1 MSVRCEF
8 ETRGESQVARVT
20 IDNPKKLNIL
30 GREAL
35 RGLIDAMRTI
45 ERNEHAHC
53 VVVTGAGDKA
63 FVGGARIEELAA
75 LDPASAREFIT
86 LVHEACA
93 AMRDCPLPV
102 LARING
108 YCIGAGLE
116 LAAACDLRIASANA
130 SFSMPEVRLAIPS
143 VVEAALLPR
152 LIGTGR
158 ARWLVLTGDSIGAD
172 EALGWRLV
180 ERVVPFESLDKAV
193 DAALDSLLASNAD
206 VLQSQKRLCR
216 MWEEAPLEASIRA
229 SIDEFARA
237 YESGAPARAIAAF
250 QEARRSRKR

>member
-1 MSVRCEF
+1 MTVRVEY
-8 ETRGESQVARVT
+8 EARGAGLVARVT

-30 GREAL
+30 GRAAL
-35 RGLIDAMRTI
+35 GALVDAMRAV
-45 ERNEHAHC
+45 ERNARVRA
-53 VVVTGAGDKA
+53 VVVTGTGEKA
-63 FVGGARIEELAA
+63 FIGGAQIEELAA
-75 LDPASAREFIT
+75 LDPVTAREFIT
-86 LVHEACA
+86 LVHDACA

-116 LAAACDLRIASANA
+116 LAAACDLRIAAANA

-158 ARWLVLTGDSIGAD
+158 ARWLVFTGDSIGAE
-172 EALGWRLV
+172 EALAWGLV
-180 ERVVPFESLDKAV
+180 ERVVPAQSLDAAV
-193 DAALDSLLASNAD
+193 GAALDSILACDAD
-206 VLQSQKRLCR
+206 ALRSQKRLCK
-216 MWEEAPLEASIRA
+216 MWEEAPLDASIRA

-237 YESGAPARAIAAF
+237 YESGAPARAIVAF
-250 QEARRSRKR
+250 QAARRSRKG

>member
-1 MSVRCEF
+1 MSVRCDLE
-8 ETRGESQVARVT
+8 ERGGALVARVT

-30 GREAL
+30 GRAAL
-35 RGLIDAMRTI
+35 QEIVDAMRSI
-45 ERNEHAHC
+45 ERNSRVRA
-53 VVVTGAGDKA
+53 VVVTGAGEKA
-63 FVGGARIEELAA
+63 FIGGAQIEELAA

-93 AMRDCPLPV
+93 SMRDCPLPV
-102 LARING
+102 VARING

-172 EALGWRLV
+172 EALDWRLV
-180 ERVVPFESLDKAV
+180 ERVVPAGSLDAAV

-206 VLQSQKRLCR
+206 VLRSQKRLCR
-216 MWEEAPLEASIRA
+216 LWEEAPLEASIRA

-250 QEARRSRKR
+250 QAARRSRKR

>member
-1 MSVRCEF
+1 LSVRCEL
-8 ETRGESQVARVT
+8 EERGGALVARVT

-30 GREAL
+30 GRTAL
-35 RGLIDAMRTI
+35 AALVDAMRAV
-45 ERNEHAHC
+45 ERNARVRA
-53 VVVTGAGDKA
+53 VVITGAGDKA
-63 FVGGARIEELAA
+63 FIGGAQIEELAA

-102 LARING
+102 IARING

-116 LAAACDLRIASANA
+116 LAAACDLRIAAANA

-158 ARWLVLTGDSIGAD
+158 ARWLVLTGDAIGAD
-172 EALGWRLV
+172 EALAWGLV
-180 ERVVPFESLDKAV
+180 ERVVPAE
-193 DAALDSLLASNAD
+193 ALDAEVDSVLDSILACDAD
-206 VLQSQKRLCR
+206 ALRSQKRLCK

-250 QEARRSRKR
+250 QAARRSRKG

>member
-8 ETRGESQVARVT
+8 EARGEAQVARVT

-35 RGLIDAMRTI
+35 GGIVDAMRAV
-45 ERNEHAHC
+45 ERNERVRA
-53 VVVTGAGDKA
+53 VVVTGAGEKA
-63 FVGGARIEELAA
+63 FVGGAHIDELAA

-86 LVHEACA
+86 MVHEACA
-93 AMRDCPLPV
+93 AMRDYPLPV
-102 LARING
+102 IARING

-116 LAAACDLRIASANA
+116 LAAACDIRIASANA

-158 ARWLVLTGDSIGAD
+158 ARWLVLTGEAIGAG
-172 EALGWRLV
+172 EALDWGLV
-180 ERVVPFESLDKAV
+180 ERVVAPEALDAAV
-193 DAALDSLLASNAD
+193 DAALDSILASSAD
-206 VLQSQKRLCR
+206 VLRSQKRLCR

-229 SIDEFARA
+229 SIDEFSRA
-237 YESGAPARAIAAF
+237 YESGAPARAVAQF
-250 QEARRSRKR
+250 QAARRKR

>member
-1 MSVRCEF
+1 MSVRCDLE
-8 ETRGESQVARVT
+8 ERGGALVARVT

-30 GREAL
+30 GRAAL
-35 RGLIDAMRTI
+35 QQIVAAMRSI
-45 ERNEHAHC
+45 ERNSRVRA
-53 VVVTGAGDKA
+53 VVVTGAGEKA
-63 FVGGARIEELAA
+63 FIGGAQIEELAA

-93 AMRDCPLPV
+93 SMRDCLLPV
-102 LARING
+102 VARING

-152 LIGTGR
+152 LVGTGR
-158 ARWLVLTGDSIGAD
+158 ARWLVMTGDSIGAE
-172 EALGWRLV
+172 EALAWGLV
-180 ERVVPFESLDKAV
+180 ERVVPAESLDSAV

-206 VLQSQKRLCR
+206 VLQSQKRLCKL
-216 MWEEAPLEASIRA
+216 WEEAPLDASIRA

>member
-1 MSVRCEF
+1 MTVRTQF
-8 ETRGESQVARVT
+8 EERAGALVARLT
-20 IDNPKKLNIL
+20 LDNPKKLNIL
-30 GREAL
+30 GRAELAA
-35 RGLIDAMRTI
+35 IVEAMRAI
-45 ERNEHAHC
+45 ERNARVRA
-53 VVVTGAGDKA
+53 VVVTGAGEKA
-63 FVGGARIEELAA
+63 FIGGAQIEELAA

-158 ARWLVLTGDSIGAD
+158 ARWLVLTGDSIGAE
-172 EALGWRLV
+172 EALAWRLV
-180 ERVVPFESLDKAV
+180 ERVVPAESLDAAV
-193 DAALDSLLASNAD
+193 EAALDSILACDAD
-206 VLQSQKRLCR
+206 ALRSQKRQ
-216 MWEEAPLEASIRA
+216 IGRA
-229 SIDEFARA
+229 SCRERV
-237 YESGAPARAIAAF
+237 
-250 QEARRSRKR
+250 

>member
-1 MSVRCEF
+1 LSVRYEF
-8 ETRGESQVARVT
+8 ETRGQAQAARLT

-35 RGLIDAMRTI
+35 QGIVDAMRAI
-45 ERNEHAHC
+45 ERNEHVRA
-53 VVVTGAGDKA
+53 VVVTGAGEKS
-63 FVGGARIEELAA
+63 FVGGAHIDELAA

-86 LVHEACA
+86 MVHDACA
-93 AMRDCPLPV
+93 TLRDYPLPV
-102 LARING
+102 IARVNG

-116 LAAACDLRIASANA
+116 LAAACDIRIASSNA
-130 SFSMPEVRLAIPS
+130 KFSMPEVRLAIPS

-158 ARWLVLTGDSIGAD
+158 ARWLVLTGEAIGAG
-172 EALGWRLV
+172 EALDWGLV
-180 ERVVPFESLDKAV
+180 ERVVAPEALDAAV
-193 DAALDSLLASNAD
+193 DAALDSILASSGD
-206 VLQSQKRLCR
+206 VLRSQKRLCR

-229 SIDEFARA
+229 SMDEFSRA

-250 QEARRSRKR
+250 QASRRKR

>member
-1 MSVRCEF
+1 MSVRCDLE
-8 ETRGESQVARVT
+8 ERGGALVARVT

-30 GREAL
+30 GRAAL
-35 RGLIDAMRTI
+35 QGIVDAMRSI
-45 ERNEHAHC
+45 ERNSRVRA
-53 VVVTGAGDKA
+53 VVVTGAGEKA
-63 FVGGARIEELAA
+63 FIGGAQIEELAA

-93 AMRDCPLPV
+93 SMRDCPLPV
-102 LARING
+102 IARING

-237 YESGAPARAIAAF
+237 YESGAPERAIAAF